1 MVLLQ
6 RELCCVF
13 AVDTP
18 WSPQNKAHKASEE
31 SQFSVLLSLPFL
43 GSKISIGEP
52 KKMKSL

>member
-1 MVLLQ
+1 MVLVQ

-18 WSPQNKAHKASEE
+18 WSPQNNAHESSEE

-43 GSKISIGEP
+43 SSRISRKKP
-52 KKMKSL
+52 KKIKSL